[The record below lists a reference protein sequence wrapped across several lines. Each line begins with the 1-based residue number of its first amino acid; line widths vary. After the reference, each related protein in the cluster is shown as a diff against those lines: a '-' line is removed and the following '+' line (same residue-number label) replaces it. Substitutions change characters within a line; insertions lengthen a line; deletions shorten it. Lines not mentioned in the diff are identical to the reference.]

1 MIKIKNFIKL
11 HTTLTNI
18 FLIII
23 LNAIY
28 IYLSYNNT
36 ALAFIFKYLFE
47 EKINNCIDIPEETQ
61 YRQCIYFFFA
71 IYHNFTPLL
80 KR

>member
-1 MIKIKNFIKL
+1 MQKIKNFIKL
-11 HTTLTNI
+11 HTTTLTNI
-18 FLIII
+18 FLVII

-47 EKINNCIDIPEETQ
+47 EKINNCI
-61 YRQCIYFFFA
+61 
-71 IYHNFTPLL
+71 NWLNNLL
-80 KR
+80 F

>member
-23 LNAIY
+23 LNVIY

-36 ALAFIFKYLFE
+36 ALALAFKYLFE
-47 EKINNCIDIPEETQ
+47 EIINNCIDISEETQ
-61 YRQCIYFFFA
+61 YRQCIYFFLA

>member
-1 MIKIKNFIKL
+1 MLKIKNFIKL

-28 IYLSYNNT
+28 IYLSYNNS
-36 ALAFIFKYLFE
+36 ALAPAVKYLFE
-47 EKINNCIDIPEETQ
+47 EKINNLIVLTG
-61 YRQCIYFFFA
+61 
-71 IYHNFTPLL
+71 
-80 KR
+80 

>member
-1 MIKIKNFIKL
+1 MLKIKNFIKL

-18 FLIII
+18 FLVII

-28 IYLSYNNT
+28 IYLIYNNT

-71 IYHNFTPLL
+71 IYHNFPP
-80 KR
+80 

>member
-1 MIKIKNFIKL
+1 MLKIKNFIKL

-28 IYLSYNNT
+28 IYLSYNNS
-36 ALAFIFKYLFE
+36 ALALAFKYLFE
-47 EKINNCIDIPEETQ
+47 EKINNLIILTG
-61 YRQCIYFFFA
+61 
-71 IYHNFTPLL
+71 
-80 KR
+80 